1 MAVPCKEFSPGKL
14 AATPGV
20 LARIDREVLLASYV
34 RHLCCDW
41 GDLSQPDQ
49 RENDRALTHGGRLL
63 SAYHDRLGQK
73 FWIITEADR
82 SATTFLLP
90 EEY

>member
-14 AATPGV
+14 VATPGV

-41 GDLSQPDQ
+41 GICPS
-49 RENDRALTHGGRLL
+49 RIGG
-63 SAYHDRLGQK
+63 K
-73 FWIITEADR
+73 
-82 SATTFLLP
+82 TTAP
-90 EEY
+90 